1 MIDWLVNKLFW
12 WTRLRNAIFA
22 EVHMYDQLD
31 QIMSDP
37 ESMKIGSSFYPDVDG
52 WRGWSITNNTY
63 YFNDIPEDT
72 VIDAFNELNLME
84 TRSMQLEFEYD
95 EIW

>member
-1 MIDWLVNKLFW
+1 MVDWLVRKLFW
-12 WTRLRNAIFA
+12 WTSFREAVFA

-31 QIMSDP
+31 EIMSDP
-37 ESMKIGSSFYPDVDG
+37 ESMNIGSSFYPDVDG
-52 WRGWSITNNTY
+52 WRGWSINNNTY

-84 TRSMQLEFEYD
+84 IRSMQLEFEYD
-95 EIW
+95 EMW